1 MTAAAEPLPS
11 PDSALLAGYL
21 DAPYA
26 DVATKIRAELAARAE
41 ILDQQIEQPQDQ
53 FRETV
58 LAALLDLAAAGQ
70 TGIGFPTKYGGG
82 GDIGAS
88 ITAIQALA
96 YSDLSLMVKA
106 GVQFGL
112 FGGAIW
118 HLGTERHHERYLA
131 DMISGRLLG
140 CFAMTET
147 GHGSNVAACETLAT
161 YDHASRAFV
170 VDTPT
175 DSGRKDYIGNA
186 AAHATMA
193 VVFAQLVVGNE
204 SHGVHAFMVPIRD
217 DQHRPMP
224 GVNIEDCGPKLG
236 LKGVDNG
243 RLRFDH
249 VTIERTALLDR
260 YADIDDDGRYVSSID
275 DDTRRFFTTLGTLV
289 QGRVSVG
296 GSALSASKV
305 ALTIATRY
313 ANTRRQFG
321 APGSGE
327 EVTLMTYRTH
337 QRRLL
342 PLIARAYALSA
353 SQQELIL
360 LLHESFPGE
369 RGEPQDRRV
378 LESRAAGQKAL
389 ATWHTTD
396 AIQVCREACGGAGY
410 LAENRLAALKADTEV
425 FTTFEGDNTV
435 LLQLVAKGLLT
446 QFKQN
451 FNELDPIG
459 MVRLVASTA
468 VDTVVEKTALRQLI
482 ERLRDAVP
490 SKDDDAGLLDRRYQA
505 GMLRWRE
512 EHMRAGLAR
521 RLKRGMSEGGDAFTV
536 FAGVQDHVVAM
547 ARAHVERLVFEA
559 FVASLARADES
570 VRPVLERLV
579 DLHAL
584 ATIEADRGWFL
595 EHGRLSTARS
605 KGITAMVGRLCEELA
620 PVAEALTDGF
630 AVPEELIRAPIAVRS

>member
-11 PDSALLAGYL
+11 PDPALLAAYL

-26 DVATKIRAELAARAE
+26 DVAAEVRAELAKGAA
-41 ILDQQIEQPQDQ
+41 ILDLQVEQSPDE

-58 LAALLDLAAAGQ
+58 LAALLDLASAGH

-88 ITAIQALA
+88 ITAVQALA

-106 GVQFGL
+106 GAQFGL

-118 HLGTERHHERYLA
+118 HLGTEWHHERYLA

-161 YDHASRAFV
+161 YDHAARAFMIH
-170 VDTPT
+170 TPT
-175 DSGRKDYIGNA
+175 ESGRKDYIGNA

-193 VVFAQLVVGNE
+193 VVFAQLVVGDE
-204 SHGVHAFMVPIRD
+204 SHGVHAFMVSIRD
-217 DQHRPMP
+217 DQHRPMA
-224 GVNIEDCGPKLG
+224 GVHIEDCGPKLG

-243 RLRFDH
+243 RLRFDQ
-249 VTIERTALLDR
+249 VQIERTALLDR
-260 YADIDDDGRYVSSID
+260 YADIDDDGRYVSSIV

-289 QGRVSVG
+289 QGRVSVA

-321 APGSGE
+321 PSGSGE
-327 EVTLMTYRTH
+327 EVTLMTYRSH

-353 SQQELIL
+353 SQQELLL
-360 LLHESFPGE
+360 LLHESFSVEG
-369 RGEPQDRRV
+369 REPRDRRV
-378 LESRAAGQKAL
+378 LEARAAGQKAL

-396 AIQVCREACGGAGY
+396 TIQTCREACGGAGY
-410 LAENRLAALKADTEV
+410 LAENRFAALKADTEV

-468 VDTVVEKTALRQLI
+468 VDTVMEKTALRQLV

-521 RLKRGMSEGGDAFTV
+521 RLKRGMSEGGDPFTV
-536 FAGVQDHVVAM
+536 FAAVQDHVVSM
-547 ARAHVERLVFEA
+547 AHAHVERLVFDV

-570 VRPVLERLV
+570 IRPDLERLI

-595 EHGRLSTARS
+595 EHGRLSTGRS
-605 KGITAMVGRLCEELA
+605 KGITAMVGRLCQELA

-630 AVPEELIRAPIAVRS
+630 AVPEELIRAPIAARS